1 MQGFNMGRYV
11 PPEHE
16 GVLSA
21 NAASNKGHALGA
33 RARKLKTEGIL
44 TVRFEMPFA
53 VWCSTCP
60 KPTIIGQG
68 VRFNAEKKKVGNYYS
83 TPIWSFRI
91 RHTECGGALEIRTD
105 PQNAEYVVHE
115 GGKRRDTGDEKDD
128 SLVTTAGLMGV
139 GEFVP
144 GEREERRKD
153 AFAHLEK
160 TIEDRGVLIE
170 RSHRI
175 AELEDVSARA
185 WDDPYAL
192 NRRLRATFREGRKER
207 EKEAK
212 GTEELRDRMS
222 LGIELLPGT
231 EEDVRR
237 AKLVD
242 FGVDAALKG
251 LGGGDGKRDKALV
264 KPLFSSST
272 SLSTAESN
280 TKNDKTPQKKRLKSE
295 VKASQTRASLA
306 SEIVGNTRASHDPF
320 IASFG
325 GNAASSNGISLA
337 RSLQGIKR
345 KRTGDQASP
354 GMKHKQESGKGE
366 DNVGNAPTSTG
377 ETETATTALVEY
389 DSD

>member
-21 NAASNKGHALGA
+21 NAASSKGHALGA

-53 VWCSTCP
+53 VWCATCP

-68 VRFNAEKKKVGNYYS
+68 VRFNAEKKKVGNYFS

-105 PQNAEYVVHE
+105 PQNAEYAVHE

-144 GEREERRKD
+144 GEREEKRKD

-192 NRRLRATFREGRKER
+192 NRRLRASFREGRKER
-207 EKEAK
+207 EREAK
-212 GTEELRDRMS
+212 GTEGLRDRMS

-242 FGVDAALKG
+242 FGVDAAVEG
-251 LGGGDGKRDKALV
+251 LEVGRDKALV

-272 SLSTAESN
+272 SVSAAEPN
-280 TKNDKTPQKKRLKSE
+280 TKDVKTPQKKKLKSE

-320 IASFG
+320 LASFG
-325 GNAASSNGISLA
+325 ATAAPSNGIPLVK
-337 RSLQGIKR
+337 SLQGIKR

-354 GMKHKQESGKGE
+354 DIRQGQEGGTGKE
-366 DNVGNAPTSTG
+366 VGHNTTSTN
-377 ETETATTALVEY
+377 ETPTTNTILVEY